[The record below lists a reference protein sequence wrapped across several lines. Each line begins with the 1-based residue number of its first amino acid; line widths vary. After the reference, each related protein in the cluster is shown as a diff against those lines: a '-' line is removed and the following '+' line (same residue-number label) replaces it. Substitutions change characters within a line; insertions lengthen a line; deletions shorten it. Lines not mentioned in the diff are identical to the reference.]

1 MKRLLLIAALLVV
14 PAALFAQTA
23 ADRDVLL
30 TDDGTLWTVESTW
43 NDIGGDW
50 NRYLHITSQQGN
62 KFGQTEVPESV
73 NSGINWRPALAYDDQ
88 SGTLFVFWLHM
99 PNSFSSEL
107 LVAALQSN
115 GKWLPAISI
124 DNQQYNLR
132 YNLRIGI
139 TRHVSTLQKDGT
151 YADAAALLLHAV
163 WWEQTG
169 DGEQARYALLTI
181 DKGTLAYAP
190 EIHNLS
196 DFASQPDKP
205 LDVPANFNSEVLK
218 HPAIIEGTDSIDVV
232 FGDTHTNALNRVT
245 LKPVAESRIHIPI
258 GHHGGGNG
266 GGPIA
271 PPIGFNADWT
281 TRFSLV
287 AGQGNSKMAFYTVG
301 PDGLNYAVY
310 SNGTWSNL
318 KTIATNSSVS
328 VDGAVN
334 ALTRMVVISGE

>member
-14 PAALFAQTA
+14 PTALFAQTA

-30 TDDGTLWTVESTW
+30 TADGTLWTAESTW
-43 NDIGGDW
+43 NDIGGDA

-62 KFGQTEVPESV
+62 RFGETVVPESIS
-73 NSGINWRPALAYDDQ
+73 SGINWRPALAYDDQ
-88 SGTLFVFWLHM
+88 SSTLFVFWLHM

-107 LVAALQSN
+107 LVAALQN
-115 GKWLPAISI
+115 GRWLPAISI

-151 YADAAALLLHAV
+151 YADAPALLLHAV

-181 DKGTLAYAP
+181 DKGTLAYEP

-196 DFASQPDKP
+196 EFASQPDKP
-205 LDVPANFNSEVLK
+205 LDVPANFNPEILK
-218 HPAIIEGTDSIDVV
+218 HPAIIEGNDSVDVV
-232 FGDTHTNALNRVT
+232 FGNTHTNALNRVT
-245 LKPVAESRIHIPI
+245 LKPVAETRIHIPI
-258 GHHGGGNG
+258 GHHGPGN

-271 PPIGFNADWT
+271 PPLGFNADWT
-281 TRFSLV
+281 SRISLV
-287 AGQGNSKMAFYTVG
+287 AGQGNSKMAFYTVDK
-301 PDGLNYAVY
+301 DGLSYVVY

-318 KTIATNSSVS
+318 KTIATSGSVS